1 MYMYQCSKQIKKI
14 QPPPEPTPGMLKKRP
29 PKVKD
34 SQIFDMKREIKKK

>member
-1 MYMYQCSKQIKKI
+1 MFQSSKQIQKN

-34 SQIFDMKREIKKK
+34 SQIFEMKREIKKK